1 MKGGNQLEYPL
12 DSPTYLPAFDD
23 GAWVQQELQQASE
36 TWRSEKWPPQ
46 SNVLILDHN
55 RGESKIKYYNDAGL
69 TTLLE
74 GPDPQIRFILLAPTN
89 QEKIQHEITDH
100 EAAKIYYKNG
110 LLDDPDYQTPLP
122 NDGLTQT
129 VKEEGSS
136 VRIEYVAEEKTHAP
150 RGPQLLVTQLD
161 ASEDEIPSQLNIS
174 RESLFEVLTKYD
186 IAPLACSHIRG
197 QEQAFGSRAC
207 RDESGNVVS
216 FGECQSTIST
226 GVVSGG
232 DPSRLASRLETG
244 ILSQ

>member
-186 IAPLACSHIRG
+186 IAPLACSHIKG